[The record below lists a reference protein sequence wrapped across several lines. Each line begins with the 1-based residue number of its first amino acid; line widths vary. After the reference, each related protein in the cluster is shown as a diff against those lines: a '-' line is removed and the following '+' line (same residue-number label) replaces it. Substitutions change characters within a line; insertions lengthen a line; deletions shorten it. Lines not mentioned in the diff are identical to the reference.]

1 MSGRTASPLI
11 ATFQGLLTVVTLP
24 YRRTFWLYTWTP
36 LRDIRAA
43 NGDGKLLIPLVK
55 AWKADKYDEL
65 QSVQVAVRS
74 YSLWMFIYMSL
85 IWPRLL
91 SVEGPSSHV
100 FPGLD
105 LTTLYGSPRLYGSDR
120 SYALYLPSSR
130 VSRQSLYSTIFLRV
144 KS

>member
-1 MSGRTASPLI
+1 MSHRTTSS
-11 ATFQGLLTVVTLP
+11 FQALLTVITIP
-24 YRRTFWLYTWTP
+24 YRRTFWLYTWKP

-43 NGDGKLLIPLVK
+43 NGDNKLLIPLVK

-74 YSLWMFIYMSL
+74 HSLQVASCMSL
-85 IWPRLL
+85 MRPRPL
-91 SVEGPSSHV
+91 SAEGPPSHV

-105 LTTLYGSPRLYGSDR
+105 LTMLFGSPRPYGLDR
-120 SYALYLPSSR
+120 SYAPYLPSSR
-130 VSRQSLYSTIFLRV
+130 ASRQNLCLTTFLRV